1 VMSTFA
7 AHFALVALAIVTVA
21 CDSSSSTSP
30 TTSPITNSSRLSGTV
45 PAAVNGVPQSVFSN
59 FTVGQGGGMV
69 TLTLTSAVETFP
81 DGTLNHDVVVGLA
94 VGTPT
99 GATCTLPAGSTPA
112 LFQAGA
118 MPSMSGALNAGAY
131 CVQVSDQTVQPG
143 PAAYT
148 VVVASP

>member
-1 VMSTFA
+1 LK
-7 AHFALVALAIVTVA
+7 HFTLVTLVVVLTTAA

-30 TTSPITNSSRLSGTV
+30 TASPAVSSSTLSGIV
-45 PAAVNGVPQSVFSN
+45 PAAVNGVRQSVSGN

-69 TLTLTSAVETFP
+69 TVTLTSAVETFP

-99 GATCTLPAGSTPA
+99 GTTCSLPAGSTPA

-118 MPSMSGALNAGAY
+118 VASISGALNAGAY
-131 CVQVSDQTVQPG
+131 CVQVSDQTVQQG

>member
-1 VMSTFA
+1 M
-7 AHFALVALAIVTVA
+7 
-21 CDSSSSTSP
+21 
-30 TTSPITNSSRLSGTV
+30 R
-45 PAAVNGVPQSVFSN
+45 QSVSGN
-59 FTVGQGGGMV
+59 FTVGQGGGLV

-99 GATCTLPAGSTPA
+99 GTTCSLPAGSTPA

-118 MPSMSGALNAGAY
+118 VASISGALNAGTY
-131 CVQVSDQTVQPG
+131 CVQVSDQTVQQG

>member
-1 VMSTFA
+1 LK
-7 AHFALVALAIVTVA
+7 HFALVALAIVLATAA

-30 TTSPITNSSRLSGTV
+30 TVSPTTSSSTLSGTV
-45 PAAVNGVPQSVFSN
+45 PAAVSGVRQSVSGN

-69 TLTLTSAVETFP
+69 TVTLTSAAETLP
-81 DGTLNHDVVVGLA
+81 DGTLNREVVVGLA

-99 GATCTLPAGSTPA
+99 GTTCSLPAGSTPA
-112 LFQAGA
+112 LVQASA
-118 MPSMSGALNAGAY
+118 VASISGALKAGTY
-131 CVQVSDQTVQPG
+131 CVQVSDQTVQQG

>member
-1 VMSTFA
+1 LK
-7 AHFALVALAIVTVA
+7 HFALVALVVVLTTAA

-30 TTSPITNSSRLSGTV
+30 TASPAVSNSTLSGIV
-45 PAAVNGVPQSVFSN
+45 PAAVNGVRQSVSGN

-69 TLTLTSAVETFP
+69 TVTLTSAVETFP
-81 DGTLNHDVVVGLA
+81 DGTLNPDVVVGLA

-99 GATCTLPAGSTPA
+99 GTTCSLPAGSTPA

-118 MPSMSGALNAGAY
+118 VASISGALNAGIY
-131 CVQVSDQTVQPG
+131 CVQVSDQTVQQG

>member
-1 VMSTFA
+1 LK
-7 AHFALVALAIVTVA
+7 HFALVALVVVLTTAA

-30 TTSPITNSSRLSGTV
+30 TASPAVSNSTLSGIV
-45 PAAVNGVPQSVFSN
+45 PAAVNGVRQSVSGN

-69 TLTLTSAVETFP
+69 TVTLTSAVETFP

-99 GATCTLPAGSTPA
+99 GMTCSLPVGSTPA

-118 MPSMSGALNAGAY
+118 VASISGALNAGIY
-131 CVQVSDQTVQPG
+131 CVQVSDQTVQQG

-148 VVVASP
+148 VVVTSP

>member
-1 VMSTFA
+1 LK
-7 AHFALVALAIVTVA
+7 HFALVALVVVLTTAA

-30 TTSPITNSSRLSGTV
+30 TASPAVSNSTLSGIV
-45 PAAVNGVPQSVFSN
+45 PAAVNGVRQSVSGN

-69 TLTLTSAVETFP
+69 TVTLTSAVETFP
-81 DGTLNHDVVVGLA
+81 GGTLNPDVVVGLA

-99 GATCTLPAGSTPA
+99 GTTCSLPAGSTPA

-118 MPSMSGALNAGAY
+118 VASISGALNAGIY
-131 CVQVSDQTVQPG
+131 CVQVSDQTVQQG

>member
-1 VMSTFA
+1 LK
-7 AHFALVALAIVTVA
+7 HFALVALVVVLTTAA

-30 TTSPITNSSRLSGTV
+30 TASPAVSSSTLSGIV
-45 PAAVNGVPQSVFSN
+45 PAAVNGVRQTVSGN

-69 TLTLTSAVETFP
+69 TVTLTSAVETFP

-99 GATCTLPAGSTPA
+99 GTTCSLPAGSTPA

-118 MPSMSGALNAGAY
+118 VASISGALNAGTY
-131 CVQVSDQTVQPG
+131 CVQVSDQTVQQG

-148 VVVASP
+148 VVVTSP

>member
-1 VMSTFA
+1 MKVLGS
-7 AHFALVALAIVTVA
+7 VAMVIVLAIAA

-30 TTSPITNSSRLSGTV
+30 TTSTIINSSTVSGTV
-45 PAAVNGVPQSVFSN
+45 PAAVNGVPQSVFST

-81 DGTLNHDVVVGLA
+81 NGTLNPDVVVGLA
-94 VGTPT
+94 VGTAT
-99 GATCTLPAGSTPA
+99 GTTCTLPAGSTPA

-118 MPSMSGALNAGAY
+118 MTSMSGRLNAGAY

-143 PAAYT
+143 PTVYT
-148 VVVASP
+148 VVVQSP

>member
-1 VMSTFA
+1 LK
-7 AHFALVALAIVTVA
+7 HFALVALVVVLTTAA

-30 TTSPITNSSRLSGTV
+30 TASPAVSNSTLSGIV
-45 PAAVNGVPQSVFSN
+45 PAAVNGVRQSVSGN

-69 TLTLTSAVETFP
+69 TVTLTSAVETFP

-99 GATCTLPAGSTPA
+99 GTTCSLPAGSTPA

-118 MPSMSGALNAGAY
+118 VASISGALNAGIY
-131 CVQVSDQTVQPG
+131 CVQVSDQTVQQG